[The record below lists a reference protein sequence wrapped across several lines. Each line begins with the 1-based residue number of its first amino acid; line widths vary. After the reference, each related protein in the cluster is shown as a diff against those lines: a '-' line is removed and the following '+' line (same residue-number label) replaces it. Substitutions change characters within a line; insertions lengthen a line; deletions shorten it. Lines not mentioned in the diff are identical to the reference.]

1 MRNLDKDAI
10 SCGNEKGNGSDYL
23 VGSDFSFFI
32 EPEDERIQTAIIY
45 CEGHFGDDICHLA
58 NGLIVASAHFEVF
71 AVIDS
76 TKAGQDSGVVL
87 FGVANGIPI
96 CRDLTTALL
105 RSDYVPDFV
114 VFGWYATNQA
124 VSLQERRVIL
134 EAIEYGI
141 HIIHGGHETLNQDPV
156 IVEACKKYQVQIR
169 DWSFLYSGEPF
180 HRFTNQIK
188 EVSSPRIVIMGDDS
202 AISRLSTANTLAKVL
217 TEYGLNVTKI
227 ATSQVGLTHG
237 TFYGAALEFVPP
249 KFYAGELENVIL
261 EAHIAECPDLFIVEG
276 HGMFRSPSFYTSAA
290 IICGANP
297 SAIIL
302 NHTPIH
308 APKCGLNPVP
318 DFGLYDEIHLLEMY
332 SKSRV
337 ILVTL
342 NTQGLSSKQR
352 QTAMN
357 DLAVKGGR
365 PVSDLFA
372 QSDELLLECV
382 LTRFPYLRR

>member
-1 MRNLDKDAI
+1 MCNLDKDVVG
-10 SCGNEKGNGSDYL
+10 CGNEKGNGDDCL
-23 VGSDFSFFI
+23 IRSDFSVFI
-32 EPEDERIQTAIIY
+32 EPEDGRIQTAIIY

-58 NGLIVASAHFEVF
+58 NGLIVASAHFEVL

-96 CRDLTTALL
+96 CRDLATALL
-105 RSDYVPDFV
+105 YSDNIPDFL
-114 VFGWYATNQA
+114 VFGWY
-124 VSLQERRVIL
+124 VSGKVISEQERRVIL
-134 EAIEYGI
+134 TAIEYGI
-141 HIIHGGHETLNQDPV
+141 HIIHGGYDTLNQDPV
-156 IVEACKKYQVQIR
+156 ITTACKKYDVQIR
-169 DWSFLYSGEPF
+169 DWSFLHSGEPF
-180 HRFTNQIK
+180 HRFTNKIK
-188 EVSSPRIVIMGDDS
+188 EVSAPRIVIMGDDS

-227 ATSQVGLTHG
+227 ATSQVGLTHD
-237 TFYGAALEFVPP
+237 TLYGAALEFVPP

-261 EAHIAECPDLFIVEG
+261 KANVAECPDLFVVEG

-302 NHTPIH
+302 NHTPKKM
-308 APKCGLNPVP
+308 PKFGLSPVP
-318 DFGLYDEIHLLEMY
+318 DLGLYDEIQLIEMY
-332 SKSRV
+332 SKSHV

-342 NTQGLSSKQR
+342 NTQSLSTKQR
-352 QTAMN
+352 QSAMS
-357 DLAVKGGR
+357 DLAINSGR

-372 QSDELLLECV
+372 QSDKLLLECV
-382 LTRFPYLRR
+382 LTTFPYLRR